1 MPTISV
7 FTSMTNPD
15 ERKDPW
21 RQALSCY
28 EDLAD
33 DVITIGQDFPDEFKW
48 DYFGEIFQDAFNHA
62 KGDWVFRMD
71 VDYFFHEKD
80 IPNIKRL
87 LKKYS
92 TSPAIAFPQYQFF
105 TPDRYQLKTKICLA
119 LNKKKFPEIKLN
131 GGGDLVLP
139 TLDNKL
145 IEVSDVPNSRIPIYQ
160 YDSTFRT
167 KKIIAEDRAR
177 FARAWYRQFGNYGN
191 RGGET
196 PELAF
201 EAWFS
206 MIKERYTKH
215 TFKFKMKNHPK
226 YICDDLYNLKQEE
239 FGYSAFGLSE
249 ITKRPIINY
258 LKGYKDKYLS

>member
-1 MPTISV
+1 M
-7 FTSMTNPD
+7 
-15 ERKDPW
+15 
-21 RQALSCY
+21 
-28 EDLAD
+28 
-33 DVITIGQDFPDEFKW
+33 
-48 DYFGEIFQDAFNHA
+48 
-62 KGDWVFRMD
+62 
-71 VDYFFHEKD
+71 
-80 IPNIKRL
+80 

-206 MIKERYTKH
+206 MIKRRYAKLLLE
-215 TFKFKMKNHPK
+215 FKMKNHPK
-226 YICDDLYNLKQEE
+226 YICDDLNNLKQEE

-249 ITKRPIINY
+249 IAKRPIINY